1 MTTDPLDPPT
11 TAPASPPSLADRAAG
26 LPIVGIGASAGGLEA
41 FTQLLLALPADTG
54 MAFVLVQHLAP
65 SHPSALAEI
74 LSRATA
80 MPVAEVIAPVRVEP
94 DHVYVIPPGQNM
106 VIAAGALQLLPRQG
120 HGLHHPI
127 DQFFRALAQDQRH
140 RAIGV
145 VLSGTATDGTL
156 GLEAIKAEGGI
167 TFAQDATAQ
176 QGSMPHSAIDSGC
189 VDFVLPPDAIAR
201 ELVRIGRHPHVEQ
214 TAAATDLGEE
224 PGFGA
229 VLELLLQASGV
240 DFRHYKSNTV
250 FRRITRRMVFGKWN
264 DLGTYVEHLRRT
276 PNELAALYQDILIGV
291 TSFFRDPGAF
301 AVLAS
306 TVFPRLLQNRS
317 RTDPVRIWTLGCS
330 SGQEAYSL
338 AIAFFE
344 AAEVAGIPATLQV
357 FATDINAASIERARA
372 GVYGKDI
379 AADVSPVRL
388 QRFFVEVDGGYR
400 ICKTI
405 RDACVFSR
413 HDVLVDPPFSRM
425 DLVSCRNLLIYLD
438 PVLQQRILSM
448 LHYALRPAGCL
459 WLGTSETIGNWRN
472 LFEVADGR
480 CKLFTRRPGTGPGL
494 FPVQHGGALRSP
506 FLAAAARPR
515 VATELP
521 READRVLLHRFA
533 PPGVLVSAELDILQY
548 RGDTDPWLAPA
559 AGKASLSLMKMLR
572 EGLPTGVQAA
582 IRRSEQTKLAA
593 RETGLRVKTPRG
605 YQAAAVEVIPL
616 RGQGEAMDG
625 GYLVLFEA
633 VATAGGPA
641 PAPLPAARTAS
652 ELDHERLEQELAATR
667 DYLQSVIEQ
676 QETANEELQSANEE
690 VQSANEELQSTN
702 EELETSKEEIESSN
716 EELATV
722 NGELNERN
730 LELHRSNDDLENL
743 FASVQMVLV
752 MLDPELR
759 VRRFTPLAEHWFH
772 LLPTDVGSRLVDR
785 RLELDGLTDLEP
797 LLVRVRDTA
806 RAEELEV
813 RDRRGRWH
821 ALRVRPYRTRDKAVD
836 GLIVMLVDIDSL
848 KRSQITTESIVAT
861 VHEPLLVLD
870 GELRVRSAS
879 RAFHATFG
887 SAPESTLGKVLYELG
902 EREWDLPGL
911 RPLLAAVLEHG
922 EPFSGYE
929 VVNDAAARGKR
940 VLRLNA
946 RRLVQ
951 AAGEPPSILLA
962 IEDVTDRKQAQAAL
976 QVSELRFRRLFEAS
990 KDGILILDA
999 DSHQITHVNP
1009 FLTQLLGYPP
1019 SHFLGKELWEIGFLR
1034 DKQASQA
1041 AMRQITEQGSVRYE
1055 TMPLEGSDGRLHPV
1069 EMVANMYEEDR
1080 HRVIQC
1086 NIRDI
1091 ADRSRMEA
1099 LMRGQAAELSDLHRR
1114 KDEFLAMLSHELR
1127 SPLAP
1132 IANAVRLLG
1141 LEHGAESPLQQ
1152 QARGIIVRQLAQLQ
1166 HLVDD
1171 LLEVSRITTGR
1182 LQLRRERVAAR
1193 DLVEHAVETV
1203 RPLLEQRRQALV
1215 LSLANEPIV
1224 LDADVA
1230 RLEQVLNNLL
1240 TNAIKF
1246 TDPGGHLAV
1255 SMQLEG
1261 DRCVLRVRDDGIGIA
1276 PALLPRVFDL
1286 FAQGERSLDRSQG
1299 GLGIGLALVQR
1310 LTELHGGTVEV
1321 HSTVGQGSEFVVRLP
1336 VVATEVP
1343 SPPAAA
1349 APPAVPRPLRV
1360 LVVDDNVDTVL
1371 SFSMLLQAAG
1381 HEVDTAFDGPMA
1393 VQTALAR
1400 RPDVVL
1406 LDIGL
1411 PGLSGYEVAAQL
1423 RLEPSL
1429 RGTVLVALT
1438 GYGQE
1443 ADRLQA
1449 KQAGFDHHL
1458 TKPADFGRLERIL
1471 LDAAASKAT

>member
-1 MTTDPLDPPT
+1 MTTDPLEPPA
-11 TAPASPPSLADRAAG
+11 TAPASPPSPADRAAAFA
-26 LPIVGIGASAGGLEA
+26 IVGIGASAGGLEA
-41 FTQLLLALPADTG
+41 FTQLLAALPVDTG

-80 MPVAEVIAPVRVEP
+80 MPVAEVVHAPVRVEP
-94 DHVYVIPPGQNM
+94 NHVYVIPPGQNM
-106 VIAAGALQLLPRQG
+106 VIAAGALQLLPRPG
-120 HGLHHPI
+120 PGLNRPI

-167 TFAQDATAQ
+167 TFAQDASAQ
-176 QGSMPHSAIDSGC
+176 QGSMPHSAIASGC
-189 VDFVLPPDAIAR
+189 VDFVLAPDAIAR
-201 ELVRIGRHPHVEQ
+201 ELVRIGRHPHVVP
-214 TAAATDLGEE
+214 TAAAADVGDE
-224 PGFGA
+224 PGLAA

-240 DFRHYKSNTV
+240 DFRHYKTNTV

-264 DLGTYVEHLRRT
+264 DLDAYVEHLRRT
-276 PNELAALYQDILIGV
+276 PNEVATLYQDILIGV
-291 TSFFRDPGAF
+291 TSFFRDPAAF

-317 RTDPVRIWTLGCS
+317 RTDPVRFWTLGCS

-372 GVYGKDI
+372 GIYGKEI

-480 CKLFTRRPGTGPGL
+480 CKLFTRRPGAGPGL
-494 FPVQHGGALRSP
+494 FPMHHGGALRSS
-506 FLAAAARPR
+506 FVAAARPR
-515 VATELP
+515 AAAELP

-559 AGKASLSLMKMLR
+559 AGKASLSLLKMLR
-572 EGLPTGVQAA
+572 EGLPGGVRAA
-582 IRRSEQTKLAA
+582 IRRSEQTKLAV
-593 RETGLRVKTPRG
+593 RETGLRVKTPGG
-605 YQAAAVEVIPL
+605 YQEAVVEVIPL
-616 RGQGEAMDG
+616 RGHGEAMDG

-633 VATAGGPA
+633 VAAGVGPA
-641 PAPLPAARTAS
+641 PAPPTAAPPTND
-652 ELDHERLEQELAATR
+652 LDQERLEQELAATR

-730 LELHRSNDDLENL
+730 AELHRSNDDLENL

-759 VRRFTPLAEHWFH
+759 VRRFTPLAEHWFQ
-772 LLPTDVGSRLVDR
+772 LLPSDVGSRLADR
-785 RLELDGLTDLEP
+785 RLELDGLPDLEP
-797 LLVRVRDTA
+797 VLVRVRDTA
-806 RAEELEV
+806 RAEEHEV

-836 GLIVMLVDIDSL
+836 GVIVMLVDIDSL

-879 RAFHATFG
+879 RAFHAAFG
-887 SAPESTLGKVLYELG
+887 SSPESTLGKVLYDLG
-902 EREWDLPGL
+902 EHEWDLPGL

-929 VVNDAAARGKR
+929 VVNDSAARGQR

-976 QVSELRFRRLFEAS
+976 QISELRFRRLFEAS
-990 KDGILILDA
+990 KDGVLILDA

-1019 SHFLGKELWEIGFLR
+1019 SHFLGRELWEIGFLR

-1091 ADRSRMEA
+1091 ADRSRLEA

-1141 LEHGAESPLQQ
+1141 LEQGAESALQH

-1203 RPLLEQRRQALV
+1203 RPLLEQRRQTLV
-1215 LSLANEPIV
+1215 LSLASESIV

-1286 FAQGERSLDRSQG
+1286 FAQGDRSLDRSQG

-1321 HSTVGQGSEFVVRLP
+1321 HSVVGQGSEFVVRLP
-1336 VVATEVP
+1336 VVAKEVP
-1343 SPPAAA
+1343 SPPVAV
-1349 APPAVPRPLRV
+1349 APPAAPRPLRV

-1381 HEVDTAFDGPMA
+1381 HEVDTAFDGPTA
-1393 VQTALAR
+1393 VSTALAR

-1423 RLEPSL
+1423 RLEPRL

-1471 LDAAASKAT
+1471 LDAAALKSS